1 MSKRIFKSPRAFI
14 LAAIVVVG
22 LAVLHA
28 DRELEPL
35 TFEEAA
41 TTLADLRE
49 DVSPTIAPVTRTGKI
64 ELNPASALEETLP
77 DISQYPFTVDPAIGQ
92 GDVGV
97 EIFVTTI
104 RGWGEAAGGRSRPA
118 DGLTTE
124 IAQAFNAAQIRLA
137 DGRRAR
143 VRVRY
148 IASGTA
154 YQFIASGRYM
164 PDAYS
169 PVHHPWIRMLEAEGV
184 PVTRIAESMAMS
196 AGGVVARKEIADW
209 LRDATGGLNVKALID
224 EVVRGDL
231 AMGYTNP
238 FASSTGLN
246 FLVTILSSFADGDE
260 AAMLSPAVADTFS
273 QFQANVPF
281 IALTTVELRESVLA
295 AGGSLDAFV
304 MGYQSFI
311 STPQLTSDFA
321 FIPFGVAHDQP
332 LYAVGKTSPAK
343 LEVLWLFAEFAEKP
357 EFRKLAGEYGWN
369 RDLAT
374 GFTPPVPLPAGE
386 TLVRAQKLWKKH
398 KDAGQ
403 PIAAV
408 FVSDVSGSMSGAR
421 ISGVRQALIAGSQF
435 IGRENAIGLV
445 EFNDRVRVILPVGE
459 FDLKQR
465 ARFVAA
471 VEDMRTGGTT
481 AMYDAIAVALAML
494 VDEARRNP
502 DIKPMLFV
510 LTDGQ
515 TNEGLGYGDIAAVA
529 RGLGIPINTI
539 GYEADIG
546 ELTRL
551 ARLVE
556 AAAMNAGEGDVVYKI
571 ANLLNAKM

>member
-1 MSKRIFKSPRAFI
+1 MFKSLFNKPLVRLVAVAAVAGLGYLHFI
-14 LAAIVVVG
+14 YVPP
-22 LAVLHA
+22 
-28 DRELEPL
+28 PL
-35 TFEEAA
+35 TFEEAVA
-41 TTLADLRE
+41 ELE
-49 DVSPTIAPVTRTGKI
+49 GVQEEVNPTVAPVTRTSKVS
-64 ELNPASALEETLP
+64 LDQDSTLEETLP
-77 DISQYPFTVDPAIGQ
+77 DITEYPFTVDPVVGE

-104 RGWGEAAGGRSRPA
+104 RGWSKVVGGRSRPA

-124 IAQAFNAAQIRLA
+124 IAQAFNAARIRLA

-184 PVTRIAESMAMS
+184 PVTRIAESMAIS
-196 AGGVVARKEIADW
+196 AGGVVARKEIADR

-295 AGGSLDAFV
+295 ENGSLDAFV

-311 STPQLTSDFA
+311 STPQLTNGFA

-332 LYAVGKTSPAK
+332 LYAMGDTDPAK
-343 LEVLWLFAEFAEKP
+343 LEVLRLFAEFAEKP
-357 EFRKLAGEYGWN
+357 EFRRLAGEYGWN

-398 KDAGQ
+398 KDAGR

-421 ISGVRQALIAGSQF
+421 INGVRQALIAGSQF

-445 EFNDRVRVILPVGE
+445 EFNDRVRVVLPVGE

-471 VEDMRTGGTT
+471 VEDMRTGGAT